1 MQGIT
6 QTWKI
11 IRLEVFPVLGQL
23 TNLVTMIEWALVTDA
38 SALGGQR
45 HVAFGQTNL
54 GLPDD
59 TSYTPLDNVTESQAM
74 AWIQQALGV
83 AKLEEIKGDAAQ
95 FVLST
100 LSTAGT
106 QTVTN
111 LSWITSEFSDVI
123 ASPPVPLS
131 PDEQL
136 SLAIRNGRNQLL
148 VASDWTQLPDV
159 PNTTRE
165 LWAIYRQQLRDL
177 PQQAGF
183 PQQVTWPQAPQ

>member
-1 MQGIT
+1 MQAIT

-11 IRLEVFPVLGQL
+11 LRLEVFPVLGQL

-45 HVAFGQTNL
+45 HVAFGQSNL

-59 TSYTPLDNVTESQAM
+59 SNYTPLENVSEAQAIS
-74 AWIQQALGV
+74 WVQEALGL
-83 AKLEEIKGDAAQ
+83 AKIAEIKAGAAQ

-100 LSTAGT
+100 ITAEI

-111 LSWITSEFSDVI
+111 LTWITSEFQDVI
-123 ASPPVPLS
+123 ASKPAPL
-131 PDEQL
+131 DATAER
-136 SLAIRNGRNQLL
+136 SLAVRNGRNQLL
-148 VASDWTQLPDV
+148 IASDWTQLPDV
-159 PNTTRE
+159 PNITRE

-177 PQQAGF
+177 PQQSGF

>member
-1 MQGIT
+1 MQAIT

-11 IRLEVFPVLGQL
+11 LRLEVFPVLGPL

-38 SALGGQR
+38 TSLGGQR
-45 HVAFGQTNL
+45 YVAFGQSNL
-54 GLPDD
+54 GLPDEAN
-59 TSYTPLDNVTESQAM
+59 YVPLESVSETQAIN
-74 AWIQQALGV
+74 WIEQSLGL
-83 AKLEEIKGDAAQ
+83 AKIQEIKANAAQ

-100 LSTAGT
+100 ITA
-106 QTVTN
+106 QTETITN
-111 LSWITSEFSDVI
+111 LSWITNEFQDVI
-123 ASPPVPLS
+123 ASKPAALPL
-131 PDEQL
+131 DEER

-159 PNTTRE
+159 PVTTRE
-165 LWAIYRQQLRDL
+165 LWATYRQQLRDL